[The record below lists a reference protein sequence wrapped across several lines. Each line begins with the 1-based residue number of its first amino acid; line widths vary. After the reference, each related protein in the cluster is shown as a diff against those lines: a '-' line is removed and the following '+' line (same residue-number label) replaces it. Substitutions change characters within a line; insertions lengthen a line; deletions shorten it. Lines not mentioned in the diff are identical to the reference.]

1 MTDAELSRPE
11 RHPTAVDRMWAR
23 LGRLGYGAD
32 YNPEQWPASTWTE
45 DTKLMQ
51 AAGVNIVSLGIFAW
65 AQLEKQPGEYDFGWL
80 DEVMDRLHEAG
91 VSVCLATATAS
102 PPPWLARLHPDTLP
116 VTRQGTRL
124 WPGSRQHYC
133 PSSKRYREAAGQLVR
148 QLARRY
154 ATHPALAI
162 WHIGN
167 EFGCHVSDCYCDN
180 SADDFRRWLQER
192 YGDLDTLNERWST
205 TFWSQRYADWAEINP
220 PRQAPTFANPAQ
232 QLDFAR
238 FSSDALRAC
247 YQAEKDIL
255 AEITPDIPVT
265 TNLLSLWKPVDYFSW
280 APGLDVIANDSYPD
294 PHDEKSIPS
303 AAMIY
308 DLMRSLHGGQP
319 WMLMEQAPSAV
330 NWRAVNGPK
339 PPGVMRLWSCQAVA
353 HGADAVMFFQW
364 RAARGGA
371 EKYHSALVPHGGTH
385 TRTWREVS
393 EFGQELAE
401 LAPVLGSRVTAQT
414 ALLLDW
420 SSWWALELDSHP
432 STRLLQTEA
441 LRRHHTPLWQDN
453 IATDVVHP
461 EADLSG
467 YRLVVVPNLYLIT
480 DRAAEN
486 LRDYVAAGGRL
497 VVSFFSGIVDEND
510 RVRLGGYPAP
520 LRELLGLRVEEFWP
534 LADGTAVDAAF
545 GAGEGGTSLAGETPY
560 GIRGMLWADA
570 IELEGAEAVASYTG
584 GPLPGRP
591 AVTRHEFGSGTVW
604 YLGTC
609 PDEVAMRR
617 ITREAAAAAGV
628 APVLPGLPDSVEATR
643 RDGPSASY
651 LFLLNHGT
659 EAVTVPL
666 PEPAAAVFGDGDVDD
681 VSVRLPARGVS
692 VLRQSRSE

>member
-1 MTDAELSRPE
+1 LTDAQ
-11 RHPTAVDRMWAR
+11 AGVDRLWAR

-32 YNPEQWPASTWTE
+32 YNPEQWPASTWAE
-45 DTKLMQ
+45 DTKLMR

-116 VTRQGTRL
+116 VTEQGTRL
-124 WPGSRQHYC
+124 WPGSRQQYC
-133 PSSKRYREAAGQLVR
+133 PSSEHYRAAAGRLVR
-148 QLARRY
+148 QLAQRY
-154 ATHPALAI
+154 ATHPALAL

-167 EFGCHVSDCYCDN
+167 EYGCHISACYCDN
-180 SADDFRRWLQER
+180 SADGFRRWLRDR
-192 YGDLDTLNERWST
+192 YGDLDTLNDRWST

-247 YQAEKDIL
+247 YQMEKDIL
-255 AEITPDIPVT
+255 AEVTPDIPAT
-265 TNLLSLWKPVDYFSW
+265 TNLLSLWKPVDFFGW
-280 APGLDVIANDSYPD
+280 APGLDVIAHDSYPD
-294 PHDEKSIPS
+294 PHDPHTIPS
-303 AAMIY
+303 AALNY
-308 DLMRSLHGGQP
+308 DLMRSLRGGQP

-364 RAARGGA
+364 RASRGGA
-371 EKYHSALVPHGGTH
+371 EKYHSALVPHGGTQ

-393 EFGQELAE
+393 EFGQELAG
-401 LAPVLGSRVTAQT
+401 LAPVLGSRVSAQA
-414 ALLLDW
+414 ALALDW

-432 STRLLQTEA
+432 SARLLQTEA

-461 EADLSG
+461 EADLSS

-480 DRAAEN
+480 DQAAAN
-486 LRDYVAAGGRL
+486 LRDYVAAGGHL

-520 LRELLGLRVEEFWP
+520 LRELLGLRVAEFWP
-534 LADGTAVDAAF
+534 LADGTGVDAAF
-545 GAGEGGTSLAGETPY
+545 GSIGLAAETPY
-560 GIRGMLWADA
+560 GGDALRGMLWADE
-570 IELEGAEAVASYTG
+570 IELEGAEPVVAYTS
-584 GPLPGRP
+584 GPLPGVP
-591 AVTRHEFGSGTVW
+591 AVTRHGFGAGTAW

-609 PDEVAMRR
+609 PDDAAMRR
-617 ITREAAAAAGV
+617 ILREAAAGAGV
-628 APVLPGLPDSVEATR
+628 APVLPGLPDGVEATR
-643 RDGPSASY
+643 RDGPDASY

-659 EAVTVPL
+659 EPVTVPL
-666 PEPAAAVFGDGDVDD
+666 PGPVTAVFGDGEVDD
-681 VSVRLPARGVS
+681 ASVRLGGRGVS
-692 VLRQSRSE
+692 VVRHSRS

>member
-1 MTDAELSRPE
+1 MAQL
-11 RHPTAVDRMWAR
+11 WQR
-23 LGRLGYGAD
+23 LGGLGYGAD
-32 YNPEQWPASTWTE
+32 YNPEQWPASVWAE

-51 AAGVNIVSLGIFAW
+51 AAGVNIVTLGIFAW
-65 AQLEKQPGEYDFGWL
+65 AQLEKRPGEYDFGWL
-80 DEVMDRLHEAG
+80 DDVMDRLHEAG

-116 VTRQGTRL
+116 VTQQGTVL
-124 WPGSRQHYC
+124 WPGSRQHFC
-133 PSSKRYREAAGQLVR
+133 PSSERYREAAGRLVR

-154 ATHPALAI
+154 ATHPALAL

-167 EFGCHVSDCYCDN
+167 EYGCHISACYCDA
-180 SADDFRRWLQER
+180 SAAGFRRWLQAR

-205 TFWSQRYADWAEINP
+205 TFWSQRYAEWAEISP

-238 FSSDALRAC
+238 FSSDELRAC

-265 TNLLSLWKPVDYFSW
+265 TNLLSLWKPVDFFAW
-280 APGLDVIANDSYPD
+280 APGLDVIAHDSYPD
-294 PHDEKSIPS
+294 PHDRQTVAD
-303 AAMIY
+303 AAFNY
-308 DLMRSLHGGQP
+308 DLMRSLRGGQP

-364 RAARGGA
+364 RASRGGA
-371 EKYHSALVPHGGTH
+371 EKYHSAMVPHGGTH
-385 TRTWREVS
+385 TRIWREAS
-393 EFGQELAE
+393 EFGQELGE
-401 LAPVLGSRVTAQT
+401 LAPVLGSRVQAQA
-414 ALLLDW
+414 ALVLDW
-420 SSWWALELDSHP
+420 SSWWALELDSRP
-432 STRLLQTEA
+432 SARLLQTEA

-453 IATDVVHP
+453 IAVDVVHP
-461 EADLSG
+461 EASLAG

-480 DRAAEN
+480 DLAAAN
-486 LRDYVAAGGRL
+486 LRDYVAAGGHL

-534 LADGTAVDAAF
+534 LADGTGVEAAF
-545 GAGEGGTSLAGETPY
+545 GPEGDPGSIFPAGNTPY
-560 GIRGMLWADA
+560 GSTLRGTLWADA
-570 IELEGAEAVASYTG
+570 IETEGADPVAAYTT
-584 GPLPGRP
+584 GPLPGVP
-591 AVTRHEFGSGTVW
+591 AVTRHRFGSGTAW

-609 PDEVAMRR
+609 PDDAAMRR
-617 ITREAAAAAGV
+617 IIRAAVAAAGV
-628 APVLPGLPDSVEATR
+628 APVLPGLPDGVEATR
-643 RDGPSASY
+643 RDGPDASY

-659 EAVTVPL
+659 GAVTVPL
-666 PEPAAAVFGDGDVDD
+666 PGPLTAVSGDGAVDGL
-681 VSVRLPARGVS
+681 SVRLPARGVS
-692 VLRQSRSE
+692 VLRHSRSG